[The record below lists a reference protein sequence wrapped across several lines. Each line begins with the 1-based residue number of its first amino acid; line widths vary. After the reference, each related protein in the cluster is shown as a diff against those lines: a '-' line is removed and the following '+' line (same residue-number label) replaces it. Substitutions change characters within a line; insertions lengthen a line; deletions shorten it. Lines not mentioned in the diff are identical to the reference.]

1 MSNYGHKYHGVF
13 DMQSNDVYYK
23 LQRLD
28 SGIVTVTCLQWF
40 DEPDYHQESFIRNS
54 DNEIHAFET
63 EEMAITKLNIWF
75 KKEEIDPE
83 YYIGHEDGIE
93 VKKNVR
99 D

>member
-1 MSNYGHKYHGVF
+1 MSDYGHKYHGVF

-23 LQRLD
+23 LQRLE

-40 DEPDYHQESFIRNS
+40 DEPDYYQENFIRNS

-63 EEMAITKLNIWF
+63 EKMAIAKLNLWF

-83 YYIGHEDGIE
+83 YYTGEEEKE
-93 VKKNVR
+93 VDKSNVR